1 MSRVFAVFA
10 GLAGAAL
17 LAAGCA
23 SVPEPK
29 GEVANAD
36 LALRKAEAVNAAEF
50 APLDAR
56 LAREKLEKAK
66 LELEAEKYLKARRL
80 AEAAEVDALVAEAKA
95 RSTRVEQLTEGLRE
109 QVDRLRGGAAE
120 PVK

>member
-1 MSRVFAVFA
+1 MSRVVA
-10 GLAGAAL
+10 GLTGAAL
-17 LAAGCA
+17 LAAACA
-23 SVPEPK
+23 SLPEPK

-56 LAREKLEKAK
+56 LAREKLEGAR
-66 LELEAEKYLKARRL
+66 LAVRDENYLKARRL

-95 RSTRVEQLTEGLRE
+95 RSTRVQRSTQEVRD
-109 QVDRLRGGAAE
+109 QVEKMRGEADRAAE
-120 PVK
+120 HLK

>member
-1 MSRVFAVFA
+1 M
-10 GLAGAAL
+10 AL
-17 LAAGCA
+17 LAAACA

-56 LAREKLEKAK
+56 LAREKLEAAR
-66 LELEAEKYLKARRL
+66 LAVQDEEYLKARRL
-80 AEAAEVDALVAEAKA
+80 AEEAEVDALVAEAKT
-95 RSTRVEQLTEGLRE
+95 RETRVQRTTQEVREQLDQLRRGAERTTESLR
-109 QVDRLRGGAAE
+109 
-120 PVK
+120 